1 MTKQTKELPFKD
13 WSEDLRIRW
22 QLAFAKGDFLD
33 EDGPGAHLKPAT
45 RATWRSACGRFLRFR
60 QLQKGGA
67 LPALQE
73 SVINPDVLS
82 AYVDYRWPHRSERSI
97 AIELKQIRQQTFRT
111 SATWLAM

>member
-22 QLAFAKGDFLD
+22 ELAFAKGDFLD

-60 QLQKGGA
+60 QLQQGEPCPMLQEICLPIGAIFAHSRA
-67 LPALQE
+67 LPDQ
-73 SVINPDVLS
+73 S
-82 AYVDYRWPHRSERSI
+82 AQ
-97 AIELKQIRQQTFRT
+97 LKG
-111 SATWLAM
+111 